1 MQGLRELEI
10 KNLHPPGSIFYL
22 QPLHGEARSVSLH
35 HCLFPLPLNSRGSLP
50 ATMFRGELDVIQKA
64 F

>member
-1 MQGLRELEI
+1 MQGLEI
-10 KNLHPPGSIFYL
+10 KNLHPTGSIFYL
-22 QPLHGEARSVSLH
+22 QPLHGVARSVLPH

-50 ATMFRGELDVIQKA
+50 ATMVLAELKVFQKA